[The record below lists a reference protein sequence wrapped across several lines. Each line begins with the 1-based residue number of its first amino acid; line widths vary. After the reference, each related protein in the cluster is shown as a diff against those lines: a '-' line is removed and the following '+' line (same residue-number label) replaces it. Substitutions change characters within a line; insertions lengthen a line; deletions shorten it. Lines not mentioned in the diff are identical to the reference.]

1 MRSSSR
7 LVVASYILMEFG
19 KMCEQDLGVKIF
31 MNQLPYEVTD
41 SDYFY

>member
-19 KMCEQDLGVKIF
+19 KMCEQDLGIEIL
-31 MNQLPYEVTD
+31 NQLSYEVTD